1 MFLKRKGWGK
11 NLAIALTF
19 VFLFQC
25 MGLMMP
31 ETASAA
37 TTELTITKYA
47 VDGKTILQQ
56 KTVDYNW
63 LMDPDNI
70 PVMGDGV
77 TRYYHQGPVFKD
89 NPDPDEQERLRWNE
103 EEDQNWDAKDMGAL
117 MGTNVEDL
125 CHLVGDMKNGDILK
139 IKAADGMVKSFAFKN
154 VYEYDPDREGPM
166 VICWYQDGKYP
177 DSGYTEGMRLV
188 WFAAAT
194 EKEGPTKFGELPSG
208 SYHVFG
214 NWDWHQAADPEYW
227 YYWTDGP
234 EEYPTTTG
242 LSVQKVIE
250 LNIYS
255 NEPVPVASPVL
266 TADTTDNIVGQ
277 EIDITFT
284 DDADW
289 QAAITGITVDGVAL
303 TATQYTVTASN
314 INIGA
319 EVFTAVGDYEIIVKA
334 SGYSDASI
342 NQSIN
347 PASPIAITIDGNV
360 VDSPITYT
368 LAELQ
373 AMPVSSV
380 VNGGKTY
387 TGVAVDYLLSTL
399 GTVEDDWIVTI
410 KTKDLAPLNVSNY
423 NDPIFAYERDG
434 VTFADDYSGE
444 TTYLRLANE
453 SINFKYVYG
462 MNVSEAASAQVPGA
476 AFTAD
481 KTSGDAPLS
490 VQFTDQSTNE
500 PNLWEWDF
508 DNDGAVDSTE
518 QNPTYEYST
527 AGTYSVKLTVSN
539 AAGSDNEVKTEY
551 ITVTES
557 VVAVTGVN
565 INEDDQTLVIGQT
578 VQLTAVVE
586 PADATNQNVAWS
598 SSEEAIATVS
608 ETGLVTAVGEG
619 TASITVT
626 TEDGNFTDNITFTS
640 VPVEPQISLNCNS
653 GVPGANLF
661 IATRG
666 FDADTAGTIWF
677 DTNDNGAL
685 DDGEPSVA
693 VNTDAYGVIPLL
705 TSLNVPSVSMGNY
718 TVRADIGDIKATAVF
733 TVTDIG
739 LIISPISGNSLE
751 QGTTPRYIT
760 VTGTGFPASTA
771 YRLFVDRN
779 GNGIFDDGAYK
790 SGTTS
795 ADGTISVNSMSWPA
809 SPTGIY
815 NILLDISR
823 DNTIEAS
830 ASIGIVPGIKITTP
844 RGNPETN
851 IGMNLAGFSAS
862 VNGYVW
868 FDTNG
873 NEVWDEDENKA
884 VVTTS
889 TAGGA
894 SSPGLYVPS
903 APPGPYQVLADIP
916 ACGLEASAIYS
927 ITGLVLNPS
936 SGTVG
941 TSIDV
946 SGYGLVP
953 NQTGKYIWFDT
964 NDDGTWNEDEPKVDV
979 TTDASGTLSPVSITV
994 PEVAAGTYNVRT
1006 SAPPSGTFATF
1017 TVDEEPVVAVTGVSI
1032 TESNQELEIGQTIQ
1046 LTAVVEP
1053 EDAPNKNLSWS
1064 SSDEAV
1070 ATVSETGLVTAV
1082 AAGTAEITVTTE
1094 DGSKTD
1100 SITVTVVEG
1109 SGGPTM
1115 DILYDGTVELN
1126 PSETYTI
1133 NIGSEEYTVSQNT
1146 PLGALHA
1153 ASVANDFTYLA
1164 SNKKWGD
1171 TGVLLLDDIGPY
1183 TRGDNRWFA
1192 YVNGVFKDGY
1202 DGAEF
1207 ALNIIELAD
1216 GDTVEYYYVHKDTD
1230 KNDLDAV
1237 KAAATAAVKTVAS
1250 ISTMDVLYDETVA
1263 LDPDETFTITIDSKQ
1278 YTIDQNTPLGALH
1291 AASVANG
1298 FTYKA
1303 SDKKWN
1309 DSGILLLDDIG
1320 DYPYVKN
1327 DSQWRAYVNDVFKD
1341 GFADADDALNV
1352 VELFEGDKVEFYY
1365 ANIDS
1370 SDLNAVKAAATA
1382 AVKIVAATGVAPT
1395 EWTLQLSGA
1404 KDESVTRA
1412 YFEQGLAC
1420 ASSSH
1425 HVTWTDS
1432 EGNVWGGVPLWL
1444 LVGMVDDNPDIG
1456 NKHFNFNAELAA
1468 AGYEVKVIAGDG
1480 WSTVLDSADIAGSDA
1495 YIVANTLNGEPLPL
1509 KTESDKDCWPLQLKG
1524 SAIAGG
1530 QQVGN
1535 IVRIE
1540 LSGLPEPPAGWT
1552 LEMLGEVGD
1561 TITQEEFEEGLA
1573 CTGSGHYQE
1582 WTDIEG
1588 KVWSGVPLWVLLGAV
1603 DDIENGTHWTFDD
1616 SLAANYNVKVVAGDG
1631 FNKTFAGADV
1641 ANSNDYI
1648 VANKYDGAPLTGGS
1662 APLRLVGAG
1671 VTKDDGSLGDS
1682 AVGNIAR
1689 IEIPELQ
1696 TPAAEPG
1703 SWNLTLKGKISD
1715 VISQAEFEEG
1725 LACPHSGHL
1734 AEWTDS
1740 DENVWSGIPLWFL
1753 AGWVDDRQPHSYD
1766 FNQAVAG
1773 YKVLVKASDGYSVD
1787 FDSADINKNSNYIIA
1802 NKCNGVPLTD
1812 SGPLRLV
1819 GPGVANEGALTGK
1832 SVGKVIEIELTSFET
1847 GGSGDIPE
1855 LHIVKYGEDGVTVI
1869 DEETITYL
1877 DMMEQFDVIGDGTTV
1892 YKYQGIT
1899 NIADDIWSADD
1910 ETVGGFKIENAIM
1923 GTKVS
1928 DLAGL
1933 VDGMGTGT
1941 DITFVA
1947 KDGWETTLP
1956 YSSIYPDPS
1965 VFARQGDA
1973 VIAWYADGKYVP
1985 DYKDGMRLFFTPE
1998 DHIYGQWDMHETL
2011 PEAYWHYYY
2020 GDVMYPSCAGLS
2032 PKYIT
2037 EIKVYSV
2044 SPGDWTLELDGLDI
2058 GGLQKEISKTYFESA
2073 LTCTFGA
2080 NHKQSY
2086 TDSENRIWEGM
2097 PLWFLAGFVDDAD
2110 QHSDNAFN
2118 NDLAAAGYQVVLTDE
2133 DGYSVTIDSQDI
2145 IRNNNYIVANT
2156 LDGLLIPE
2164 TDENWPLKLVGPA
2177 VSGANSIGNIVS
2189 IELVSSSSLLTP
2201 PALTADTDEN
2211 RVGQAIEITFTE
2223 DAAWENAIYSILVNG
2238 LNVADTRYTISAG
2251 KITIAENV
2259 FTEAKDYTVDIKA
2272 TGYEDASVVQTINSD
2287 KAVYT
2292 VTPVT
2297 DSAYTI
2303 GETAAGIKTMTV
2315 NAGIAGFNYF
2325 TVNIEPIASNS
2336 GSETAVFTHLRNG
2349 SQLQINSTRAD
2360 FDQVGTAQAGF
2371 NVKAGDII
2379 RVYIVDE
2386 LTNAVDHNP
2395 VILQ

>member
-1 MFLKRKGWGK
+1 MFLKRIGWGK

-37 TTELTITKYA
+37 TKELTITKYA
-47 VDGKTILQQ
+47 VDGMTILQQ

-63 LMDPDNI
+63 LMDSDNI
-70 PVMGDGV
+70 TVMGDGV

-89 NPDPDEQERLRWNE
+89 DPDSDEQERLRWNE

-154 VYEYDPDREGPM
+154 VYKYDPDREGPM

-177 DSGYTEGMRLV
+177 DTGYTDGMRLV
-188 WFAAAT
+188 WFAGAT
-194 EKEGPTKFGELPSG
+194 YQEGPTSIEELPSG
-208 SYHVFG
+208 QYHVFG
-214 NWDWHQAADPEYW
+214 NWDWHEAADPEYW
-227 YYWTDGP
+227 YYWNG
-234 EEYPTTTG
+234 EYPTTTG
-242 LSVQKVIE
+242 LSVQKVTE

-255 NEPVPVASPVL
+255 NELVPEKEAPVA
-266 TADTTDNIVGQ
+266 A
-277 EIDITFT
+277 F
-284 DDADW
+284 
-289 QAAITGITVDGVAL
+289 
-303 TATQYTVTASN
+303 
-314 INIGA
+314 
-319 EVFTAVGDYEIIVKA
+319 
-334 SGYSDASI
+334 
-342 NQSIN
+342 
-347 PASPIAITIDGNV
+347 
-360 VDSPITYT
+360 
-368 LAELQ
+368 
-373 AMPVSSV
+373 SV
-380 VNGGKTY
+380 
-387 TGVAVDYLLSTL
+387 
-399 GTVEDDWIVTI
+399 
-410 KTKDLAPLNVSNY
+410 
-423 NDPIFAYERDG
+423 
-434 VTFADDYSGE
+434 
-444 TTYLRLANE
+444 
-453 SINFKYVYG
+453 
-462 MNVSEAASAQVPGA
+462 
-476 AFTAD
+476 D
-481 KTSGDAPLS
+481 KTSGIAPLT
-490 VQFTDQSTNE
+490 VEFTDDSTND
-500 PNLWEWDF
+500 PTTWEWDF
-508 DNDGAVDSTE
+508 DNDGVVDSTL
-518 QNPTYEYST
+518 QNPTHEFAV
-527 AGTYSVKLTVSN
+527 AGIYTVKLTVANDS
-539 AAGSDNEVKTEY
+539 GSDS
-551 ITVTES
+551 ITES
-557 VVAVTGVN
+557 DYIIVS
-565 INEDDQTLVIGQT
+565 
-578 VQLTAVVE
+578 E
-586 PADATNQNVAWS
+586 PAGAEIQLMSDY
-598 SSEEAIATVS
+598 
-608 ETGLVTAVGEG
+608 
-619 TASITVT
+619 
-626 TEDGNFTDNITFTS
+626 
-640 VPVEPQISLNCNS
+640 
-653 GVPGANLF
+653 GVPGVNVFVIGSGFAANKV
-661 IATRG
+661 
-666 FDADTAGTIWF
+666 GTVWF
-677 DTNDNGAL
+677 DINDNGEL
-685 DDGEPSVA
+685 DEDEPSVA
-693 VNTDAYGVIPLL
+693 VTTNDDGDFPLL
-705 TSLNVPSVSMGNY
+705 TSLTIPSVVTGNY
-718 TVRADIGDIKATAVF
+718 NVQANFGEVGTAAVF

-779 GNGIFDDGAYK
+779 GNGIFDDVAYK

-1064 SSDEAV
+1064 SRDEAV

-1250 ISTMDVLYDETVA
+1250 ISTMDVLYSGTVA
-1263 LDPDETFTITIDSKQ
+1263 LDPADTFTVTVGSNQ
-1278 YTIDQNTPLGALH
+1278 YPVNQNTPLGALH

-1303 SDKKWN
+1303 SDKKWDN
-1309 DSGILLLDDIG
+1309 GILLLDDIG
-1320 DYPYVKN
+1320 DYPYIKKG
-1327 DSQWRAYVNDVFKD
+1327 SQWLAYVNDVFKD
-1341 GFADADDALNV
+1341 GFADADDALNI
-1352 VELFEGDKVEFYY
+1352 VELFEGDRVEYYY
-1365 ANIDS
+1365 AAGVDS
-1370 SDLNAVKAAATA
+1370 ADLDAVKAAATA
-1382 AVKIVAATGVAPT
+1382 AVKTVAATGQAPT
-1395 EWTLQLSGA
+1395 EWTLQLTGA
-1404 KDESVTRA
+1404 RDENVTRA
-1412 YFEQGLAC
+1412 YFEDGLAC

-1425 HVTWTDS
+1425 HVTWTDAD
-1432 EGNVWGGVPLWL
+1432 ENVWGGVPLWL
-1444 LVGMVDDNPDIG
+1444 LAAMVDDNPDIG
-1456 NKHFNFNAELAA
+1456 NKHFNFNEELAA
-1468 AGYEVKVIAGDG
+1468 LDYEIKIIAGDG
-1480 WSTVLDSADIAGSDA
+1480 WSTTLSSKDIAGSDA

-1509 KTESDKDCWPLQLKG
+1509 KTAAGKGSWPLHLKG
-1524 SAIAGG
+1524 SAIGGG

-1552 LEMLGEVGD
+1552 LELIGDIGD
-1561 TITQEEFEEGLA
+1561 TITQEEFEDGIDCLHNA
-1573 CTGSGHYQE
+1573 K
-1582 WTDIEG
+1582 WTDKDGNE
-1588 KVWSGVPLWVLLGAV
+1588 WSGIPLWVLLGAV
-1603 DDIENGTHWTFDD
+1603 DDIEQTGNHWTFDAD
-1616 SLAANYNVKVVAGDG
+1616 LAADYTVKLVAGDG
-1631 FNKTFAGADV
+1631 FSKTLTGADV
-1641 ANSNDYI
+1641 ANSSDYI
-1648 VANKYDGAPLTGGS
+1648 VANKLNGEPLAGDQ
-1662 APLRLVGAG
+1662 APLRVVGAG
-1671 VTKDDGSLGDS
+1671 VTKADGSLSGTS
-1682 AVGNIAR
+1682 VGNLVR

-1696 TPAAEPG
+1696 APEPAAG
-1703 SWNLTLKGKISD
+1703 SWNLSLKGKISD
-1715 VISQAEFEEG
+1715 VIPQGEFEKWIY
-1725 LACPHSGHL
+1725 CPNSGHL
-1734 AEWTDS
+1734 AEWTDG
-1740 DENVWSGIPLWFL
+1740 EGNVWAGMPLYLL
-1753 AGWVDDRQPHSYD
+1753 AGWVDDRKPHGYD
-1766 FNQAVAG
+1766 FVQAVEG
-1773 YKVLVKASDGYSVD
+1773 YKVIVKASDGYSYD
-1787 FDSADINKNSNYIIA
+1787 FDSQDINKNSNYIIA
-1802 NKCNGVPLTD
+1802 NKCNGEPLTGK
-1812 SGPLRLV
+1812 SAPLRLV
-1819 GPGVANEGALTGK
+1819 GPGVANPDGTLGGK
-1832 SVGKVIEIELTSFET
+1832 SIGSIVEIKLTSFAT
-1847 GGSGDIPE
+1847 GGSGIIPD
-1855 LHIVKYGEDGVTVI
+1855 LRIVKYGEDGITIVDEVTI
-1869 DEETITYL
+1869 NYL
-1877 DMMEQFDVIGDGTTV
+1877 EMMERFDTIGDGETI
-1892 YKYQGIT
+1892 YKYEGVT
-1899 NIADDIWSADD
+1899 FKPDDIWGVDQ
-1910 ETVGGFKIENAIM
+1910 TYPGGFKIANAIK
-1923 GTKVS
+1923 GTKVR
-1928 DLAGL
+1928 DLVSL
-1933 VDGMGTGT
+1933 VDGMGSGT
-1941 DITFVA
+1941 EIDFVA
-1947 KDGWETTLP
+1947 KDGWVTTMP
-1956 YSSIYPDPS
+1956 YSSIYPDPA
-1965 VFARQGDA
+1965 VMERQGEA
-1973 VIAWYADGKYVP
+1973 VVAWYADGKYVP

-1998 DHIYGQWDMHETL
+1998 DLIYSQWDMHESL
-2011 PEAYWHYYY
+2011 PEPYWHYYND
-2020 GDVMYPSCAGLS
+2020 GEVHYPSCAGVS

-2037 EIKVYSV
+2037 ELRVYSV
-2044 SPGDWTLELDGLDI
+2044 PTADWTLDLNGLEL
-2058 GGLQKEISKTYFESA
+2058 GGMHQVISKNYFADA

-2080 NHKQSY
+2080 DHKKTY
-2086 TDSENRIWEGM
+2086 TDSKGRVWGGM
-2097 PLWFLAGFVDDAD
+2097 PLWLLAGFVDDQD
-2110 QHSDNAFN
+2110 LHSDNAFN
-2118 NDLAAAGYQVVLTDE
+2118 NDLAAAGYQVIITAD
-2133 DGYSVTIDSQDI
+2133 DGKTVTINSQDI
-2145 IRNNNYIVANT
+2145 IRNNNYIIANT
-2156 LDGLLIPE
+2156 LDGVIFA
-2164 TDENWPLKLVGPA
+2164 DSDKNWPLRLVGPS
-2177 VSGANSIGNIVS
+2177 VSGADSIGNIVS
-2189 IELVSSSSLLTP
+2189 IKLVP
-2201 PALTADTDEN
+2201 N
-2211 RVGQAIEITFTE
+2211 
-2223 DAAWENAIYSILVNG
+2223 
-2238 LNVADTRYTISAG
+2238 
-2251 KITIAENV
+2251 
-2259 FTEAKDYTVDIKA
+2259 A
-2272 TGYEDASVVQTINSD
+2272 TGKPAYS
-2287 KAVYT
+2287 
-2292 VTPVT
+2292 VTPKS
-2297 DSAYTI
+2297 DSIYTI
-2303 GETAAGIKTMTV
+2303 GATPAGIKTMTV
-2315 NAGIAGFNYF
+2315 NAGVTGFNYF
-2325 TVNIEPIASNS
+2325 TVDIAPIVSHS
-2336 GSETAVFTHLRNG
+2336 GDETAVFTHMRNG
-2349 SQLQINSTRAD
+2349 SQLQINATMAD

-2371 NVKAGDII
+2371 NVKAGDVI

-2386 LTNAVDHNP
+2386 LTNAKDYNP
-2395 VILQ
+2395 VIFQ